1 MAKRD
6 VVIRISAEDMASG
19 VISRIRG
26 NFVEMAGAVA
36 SGEAIY
42 NGITGAAGKFYA
54 LISSSIKDAL
64 EAERGNAQL
73 ARALSSVGN
82 SSRTAYNEMSDFAG
96 SMAELSAQ
104 DDDAIK
110 SVMTLLVNIGK
121 LSGSSLKDATRATLD
136 LAAATGKDLNEAAMA
151 VAKAATG
158 NATALQKMGIT
169 IGDNVKPGQEF
180 AEVLKKINEQMGGA
194 AQTEADTYAGKIR
207 NAANAWGD
215 FKKSLGEW
223 FLQEFK
229 LGGLFDDLAKVLRE
243 RSAAI
248 TNGPG
253 IDAQITA
260 LERLA
265 KIDVMSYG
273 GQVHTGVLTPDAQ
286 KWADALPQI
295 RQYTEEIKRL
305 ADVAGVSEKR
315 LGDFF
320 ARSINPAS
328 AEDTLSALNGIR
340 LYYAEQA
347 KKIAEKDKT
356 TQERLAQ
363 EKADAI
369 RKAEDEAAKKRLAAQ
384 EAAAREAERIYQESV
399 KRQMGM
405 IETAFAPTMQDIEDQ
420 LDVALTM
427 AGTDADRGLVAKLL
441 FGNMRPEDLR
451 KALDAVLSGL
461 DKRFAGSQ
469 QQSPLGASGA
479 GLPSPT
485 LSENAAFIEAT
496 SGTMEKFLR
505 QLKSA
510 TGETKK
516 MADQWTS
523 TKDIADEIGTRSMRT
538 IADGIHGI
546 LSGTM
551 SLGEAIQSIFDGVID
566 AIEQAIAEYIAAQIV
581 TGILGLF
588 NAGGMVVPR
597 AQRAAV
603 GWTVPG
609 PDRSTD
615 MVPAILTPGERVLS
629 RSEAERYAAGMSG
642 GGRAAISLNLTV
654 WDKRRAAAE
663 IVDEIDTLVSRRGYR
678 LAVGRA

>member
-26 NFVEMAGAVA
+26 SFVEMAGAVA

-42 NGITGAAGKFYA
+42 NGIAGAAGRFYS
-54 LISSSIKDAL
+54 LISSSIKEAL

-82 SSRTAYNEMSDFAG
+82 SSRSAYNEMSDFAG

-110 SVMTLLVNIGK
+110 SVMTLLANIGK
-121 LSGSSLKDATRATLD
+121 LSGSALKDATRATLD
-136 LAAATGKDLNEAAMA
+136 FAAATGKDLHEAAMA

-158 NATALQKMGIT
+158 NTTVLQKMGIT

-180 AEVLKKINEQMGGA
+180 AAVLTKINQQMGGA
-194 AQTEADTYAGKIR
+194 AQTDAQTYAGQIR
-207 NAANAWGD
+207 NAGNAWSD
-215 FKKSLGEW
+215 FKKAVGEW
-223 FLQEFK
+223 ALQELQ
-229 LGGLFDDLAKVLRE
+229 LGHLFNQLAKDLRGRAE
-243 RSAAI
+243 SIAAS
-248 TNGPG
+248 TGL
-253 IDAQITA
+253 DAQIAA

-273 GQVHTGVLTPDAQ
+273 GQVHTGILTPNAQ
-286 KWADALPQI
+286 LWADALPAI
-295 RQYTEEIKRL
+295 RSYTEQIKKL
-305 ADVAGVSEKR
+305 ADAAGTSEPQ
-315 LGDFF
+315 LAEFF
-320 ARSINPAS
+320 RNAINPQDAAATLS
-328 AEDTLSALNGIR
+328 GLNGLRLWYADKAKKVAEDDAAAQKRI
-340 LYYAEQA
+340 A
-347 KKIAEKDKT
+347 K
-356 TQERLAQ
+356 

-369 RKAEDEAAKKRLAAQ
+369 SAAEAEAAKKRLEAQ
-384 EAAAREAERIYQESV
+384 QAAAREAERLYQESV

-405 IETAFAPTMQDIEDQ
+405 IEAAFAPTMQDLEDQ

-441 FGNMRPEDLR
+441 FGNMRPDDLR

-469 QQSPLGASGA
+469 QQPPLGASGA
-479 GLPSPT
+479 GLPSPM
-485 LSENAAFIEAT
+485 LSENAAVIEAT

-523 TKDIADEIGTRSMRT
+523 TRDIADEIGTRSMRT

-551 SLGEAIQSIFDGVID
+551 SLGEAIQSIFDGIID

-588 NAGGMVVPR
+588 NAGGMVAPR

-615 MVPAILTPGERVLS
+615 MVPAMLTPGERVLS

-654 WDKRRAAAE
+654 WDRRRAAAE

>member
-1 MAKRD
+1 MLSFVDCHHVRRVGEQAA
-6 VVIRISAEDMASG
+6 IRKKTIVMLCDRKIEG
-19 VISRIRG
+19 GCRG
-26 NFVEMAGAVA
+26 RQRHIN
-36 SGEAIY
+36 
-42 NGITGAAGKFYA
+42 
-54 LISSSIKDAL
+54 
-64 EAERGNAQL
+64 QL
-73 ARALSSVGN
+73 AMQV
-82 SSRTAYNEMSDFAG
+82 
-96 SMAELSAQ
+96 AQ
-104 DDDAIK
+104 
-110 SVMTLLVNIGK
+110 
-121 LSGSSLKDATRATLD
+121 KD
-136 LAAATGKDLNEAAMA
+136 K
-151 VAKAATG
+151 
-158 NATALQKMGIT
+158 
-169 IGDNVKPGQEF
+169 
-180 AEVLKKINEQMGGA
+180 A
-194 AQTEADTYAGKIR
+194 AQTRI
-207 NAANAWGD
+207 
-215 FKKSLGEW
+215 
-223 FLQEFK
+223 
-229 LGGLFDDLAKVLRE
+229 AK
-243 RSAAI
+243 
-248 TNGPG
+248 
-253 IDAQITA
+253 
-260 LERLA
+260 
-265 KIDVMSYG
+265 
-273 GQVHTGVLTPDAQ
+273 
-286 KWADALPQI
+286 
-295 RQYTEEIKRL
+295 
-305 ADVAGVSEKR
+305 
-315 LGDFF
+315 
-320 ARSINPAS
+320 
-328 AEDTLSALNGIR
+328 
-340 LYYAEQA
+340 
-347 KKIAEKDKT
+347 
-356 TQERLAQ
+356 

-369 RKAEDEAAKKRLAAQ
+369 RKAEAEAAKERLAAQ

-405 IETAFAPTMQDIEDQ
+405 IETAFAPTMQDLEDQ

-441 FGNMRPEDLR
+441 FGNMRPDDLR

-469 QQSPLGASGA
+469 QQSSLGASGA
-479 GLPSPT
+479 GLPSPM

-496 SGTMEKFLR
+496 SSTMEKFLR

-551 SLGEAIQSIFDGVID
+551 SLGEAIQSIFDGIID

-588 NAGGMVVPR
+588 NAGGMVAPR

-615 MVPAILTPGERVLS
+615 VVPALLTPGERVLS